1 MRPPHQLRDV
11 FNNNNKILF
20 VIPLKIYKCL
30 FQTIVERAPQIL
42 RMADLDLFQD
52 LKENPFDVH
61 FRKATEAVK
70 AGQDG
75 LSASLAASEIP
86 GEEQESLN
94 TPQIFCESGT
104 GGSSPT
110 LTSRP
115 VILRSHS
122 HNRVVQQT

>member
-1 MRPPHQLRDV
+1 
-11 FNNNNKILF
+11 
-20 VIPLKIYKCL
+20 
-30 FQTIVERAPQIL
+30 
-42 RMADLDLFQD
+42 MADLDLFQD

-94 TPQIFCESGT
+94 TPQIREICSK
-104 GGSSPT
+104 
-110 LTSRP
+110 TS
-115 VILRSHS
+115 L
-122 HNRVVQQT
+122 